1 MATHSRR
8 YLTKEE
14 YLRRL
19 EVFKRNS
26 LKITEHNNKTQRN
39 YSLSI
44 NKYADLSN
52 KEFKEIYA
60 KRRASSGT
68 STPVHL
74 KEEGVPEKV
83 DWSELG
89 AVNPVMDQ
97 GQCGSC
103 WAFSAV
109 GAIEGAHFVK
119 TKELLKLSEQQ
130 MVDCARND
138 YGNFGC
144 GGGDEKAGL
153 RYAMKNPI
161 DTEEDYPYTATDQ
174 KCKETTQSGLVIVTS
189 VNLVS
194 HNSPDQLM
202 AAIAETP
209 TTVAVQADEDFQFY
223 SGGILDSQ
231 SCGTDLDH
239 AVLAVGY
246 SQVDGGGYY
255 IVKNSWGNDWGEQGF
270 IRVAI
275 TPGKGICGIQM
286 EPSFPTT

>member
-1 MATHSRR
+1 M
-8 YLTKEE
+8 
-14 YLRRL
+14 RRL

-26 LKITEHNNKTQRN
+26 IFITEHNNKKPRN

-44 NKYADLSN
+44 NKYADLTK
-52 KEFKEIYA
+52 KEFREIYA
-60 KRRASSGT
+60 QRRESSEV
-68 STPVHL
+68 SARVHL
-74 KEEGVPEKV
+74 NEEVMPDKV
-83 DWSELG
+83 DWRELG

-103 WAFSAV
+103 WAFSAI

-130 MVDCARND
+130 MVDCARDD

-161 DTEEDYPYTATDQ
+161 DTEGAYPYTATDQ

-194 HNSPDQLM
+194 QNSP
-202 AAIAETP
+202 
-209 TTVAVQADEDFQFY
+209 
-223 SGGILDSQ
+223 S
-231 SCGTDLDH
+231 
-239 AVLAVGY
+239 
-246 SQVDGGGYY
+246 
-255 IVKNSWGNDWGEQGF
+255 
-270 IRVAI
+270 
-275 TPGKGICGIQM
+275 
-286 EPSFPTT
+286 